1 MIRYPLTN
9 NTLPICKLI
18 DKDPVFFNI
27 FGKFFI
33 CQNSLVIPTEC
44 FSDLCKLD
52 ILLKS
57 GAIGKCFNCGGKLK
71 CERLN

>member
-1 MIRYPLTN
+1 MS
-9 NTLPICKLI
+9 
-18 DKDPVFFNI
+18 KDAVFSNI
-27 FGKFFI
+27 IAVYSI
-33 CQNSLVIPTEC
+33 CQNNLLIPADR

-57 GAIGKCFNCGGKLK
+57 GAVGKCFNCGGKLK